1 MYCVADD
8 NPVLE
13 YVVAVLPVLDT
24 ILDHVEPPSVDLSIS
39 YPDTV
44 PEGAV
49 QERLICDVEVAVAA
63 SPVGE
68 PGGDVGGGDGVNVVA
83 KSVLEG
89 ELVPTELIADTR

>member
-1 MYCVADD
+1 VYCVADD
-8 NPVLE
+8 NPVSE

-24 ILDHVEPPSVDLSIS
+24 ILDQLVPPSVDLSIS

-68 PGGDVGGGDGVNVVA
+68 LGGVVVVVGVDIVGESGIEGVLA
-83 KSVLEG
+83 PVL
-89 ELVPTELIADTR
+89 LIADTL

>member
-8 NPVLE
+8 NPVSE

-24 ILDHVEPPSVDLSIS
+24 ILDQLVPPSADLSIL

-44 PEGAV
+44 PLGAV
-49 QERLICDVEVAVAA
+49 QERLICDVEIAVAV

-68 PGGDVGGGDGVNVVA
+68 LGGVGAEGGVAVVEELSGVKLQPFTVQV
-83 KSVLEG
+83 
-89 ELVPTELIADTR
+89 

>member
-8 NPVLE
+8 NPVSE

-24 ILDHVEPPSVDLSIS
+24 MLDQLVPPSADLSIS

-49 QERLICDVEVAVAA
+49 QERLICDVEIAVAD

-68 PGGDVGGGDGVNVVA
+68 LGGVGTEGGVAVAEEPSGVKLQPFTVQV
-83 KSVLEG
+83 
-89 ELVPTELIADTR
+89 